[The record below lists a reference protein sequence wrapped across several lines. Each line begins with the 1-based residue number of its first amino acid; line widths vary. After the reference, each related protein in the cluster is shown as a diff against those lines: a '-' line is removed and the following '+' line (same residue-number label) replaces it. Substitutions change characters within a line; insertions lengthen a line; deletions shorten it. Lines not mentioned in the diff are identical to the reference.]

1 MASLVGAWNHPASLA
16 PILATAGYSGGGS
29 AISWPLTSTHG
40 QTELTIGGAD
50 GSKHASVARRN
61 EACGARKGDRCG
73 GSGSKHEV
81 PDFHYGESVPS
92 TFHAWTDRGLLTE
105 RGLGHVLECVAAMK
119 EALGDGVG
127 LALDCGPGW
136 TLPDAIRFA
145 RAVEKHNLMWLEDM
159 LTGDYIPYVN
169 ADVYADV
176 TRATSTRRWSPRP
189 RRITSG
195 RTSRARCWRGAAIC
209 VATTRS
215 PTPHAPSTRRGRRT
229 GAAIRHAEPGRLVQ
243 MLHTEVD
250 GRALAYERVGV
261 GPALVLLHGFAQDSR
276 VWRP

>member
-1 MASLVGAWNHPASLA
+1 MASLVGAWHHPASLA
-16 PILATAGYSGGGS
+16 PILATAGYSGRGS

-50 GSKHASVARRN
+50 GLTQARVARRN

-81 PDFHYGESVPS
+81 PDFHYGEAVPS

-169 ADVYADV
+169 ADVYAEV
-176 TRATSTRRWSPRP
+176 TRATSTRRWFAKAKKDHEWEDFSREMLARGSDL
-189 RRITSG
+189 RRYYPLSDAA
-195 RTSRARCWRGAAIC
+195 RAEYEAWKA
-209 VATTRS
+209 
-215 PTPHAPSTRRGRRT
+215 HRGRD
-229 GAAIRHAEPGRLVQ
+229 P
-243 MLHTEVD
+243 
-250 GRALAYERVGV
+250 
-261 GPALVLLHGFAQDSR
+261 SR
-276 VWRP
+276 